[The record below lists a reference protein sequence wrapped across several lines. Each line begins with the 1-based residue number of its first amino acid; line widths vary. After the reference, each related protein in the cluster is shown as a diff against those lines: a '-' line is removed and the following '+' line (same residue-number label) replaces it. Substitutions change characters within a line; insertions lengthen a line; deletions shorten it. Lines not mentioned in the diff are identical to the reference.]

1 MTTSGKDAHSKALE
15 NSGKKKGERES
26 NSYVAAWIGE
36 EFEGEWIH
44 VYIRLSPFTLYLK
57 LSQHY

>member
-15 NSGKKKGERES
+15 NSGKKKES
-26 NSYVAAWIGE
+26 NSYVAAWLGE
-36 EFEGEWIH
+36 NFEGEWIH
-44 VYIRLSPFTLYLK
+44 VYIRLSPFTLYPK